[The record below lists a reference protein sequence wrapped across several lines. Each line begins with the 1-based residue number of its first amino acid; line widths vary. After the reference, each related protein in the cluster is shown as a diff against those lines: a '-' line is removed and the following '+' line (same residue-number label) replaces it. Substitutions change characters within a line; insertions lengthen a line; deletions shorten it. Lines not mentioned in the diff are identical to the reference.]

1 MKLCRLLHLLA
12 ALSLLLACLH
22 TSGARAQGAAEQPQQ
37 DAAAPDYDNELLT
50 DVPLDLA
57 AGADADTDADADE
70 AAVDAD
76 TPLLPTSNA
85 AMDLPEPGNPP
96 TCRVVQSCRACP
108 PSEMVRALAVCVRP
122 RAATHA
128 LPPPALQSRDWCKP
142 TGMRRIISCEMPD
155 GKRADSKESCGM
167 GPSINPLL
175 YFEVCTM
182 LAGSFALPPHS
193 RVRQATVLVIFC
205 IASAVMVARKKQLQR
220 RRQEEFR
227 RQVNQ

>member
-37 DAAAPDYDNELLT
+37 DAAAPDYANELLT

-85 AMDLPEPGNPP
+85 AMDLPEPG
-96 TCRVVQSCRACP
+96 TLRHVASCRAAERARLPRWYARLPCVCATSHCHSRA
-108 PSEMVRALAVCVRP
+108 PSSGSPVARLVQTHRN
-122 RAATHA
+122 ATHHLVRDA
-128 LPPPALQSRDWCKP
+128 RWQAGRQQGELRHGPEHQPA
-142 TGMRRIISCEMPD
+142 
-155 GKRADSKESCGM
+155 A
-167 GPSINPLL
+167 
-175 YFEVCTM
+175 
-182 LAGSFALPPHS
+182 
-193 RVRQATVLVIFC
+193 VL
-205 IASAVMVARKKQLQR
+205 
-220 RRQEEFR
+220 
-227 RQVNQ
+227 